1 MSHCDIRP
9 SQPETP
15 LVIAVCLACHRIL
28 PCSLTRPRARN
39 FGPGLV
45 KRGILDWPCL
55 CLVFFFLL
63 LFLGLGFPCFL
74 VSWFVGVEGVEG
86 VEGLWSSLYVHGG
99 VDLVIGGRVDV
110 MDGYISLDPVFPPIP
125 HPHTHTHTHVSY
137 NIFDFL
143 SS

>member
-55 CLVFFFLL
+55 CLVFFFFFF
-63 LFLGLGFPCFL
+63 FLAWVFL
-74 VSWFVGVEGVEG
+74 VSLFPGSWGWREWREWRVCGQACMSMGVWIW
-86 VEGLWSSLYVHGG
+86 L
-99 VDLVIGGRVDV
+99 LVVV
-110 MDGYISLDPVFPPIP
+110 L
-125 HPHTHTHTHVSY
+125 T
-137 NIFDFL
+137 
-143 SS
+143 